1 MIRNNTQ
8 VNSDLSVLIDQ
19 QVISERSSQM
29 SEDTV
34 SHYKQYTAAHKKYEK
49 SEKGAKAR
57 ARYQNSDKGLL
68 ARARYHERKNV
79 RERLMKKA
87 LKAGNAFTSEAE
99 LETAV
104 EASRNTDELLL
115 AKIKAK
121 QARKASD

>member
-1 MIRNNTQ
+1 MIRNSKQ
-8 VNSDLSVLIDQ
+8 ANSDLSVLKSI
-19 QVISERSSQM
+19 QVISERSDSM
-29 SEDTV
+29 SDERI

-87 LKAGNAFTSEAE
+87 LKAGNAFTSEVE
-99 LETAV
+99 LEKAV

-115 AKIKAK
+115 VKIKAK